1 MRALLWLFACLLM
14 LTGCLEDAPV
24 APQVAPIEIVARS
37 ASASDRGAACS
48 LNRDEVAAGV
58 HDVIVLA
65 EGDAATIRIT
75 AADGSRVL
83 ESQARAGGAASTS
96 LDLAEGEYDVECA
109 WSAGEQ
115 QATFRVTG

>member
-1 MRALLWLFACLLM
+1 MRAVLWLFACLLV

-24 APQVAPIEIVARS
+24 APQIAPIEIVARS
-37 ASASDRGAACS
+37 AGSDRGAACS

-65 EGDAATIRIT
+65 EGDATTVRIT

-83 ESQARAGGAASTS
+83 ESRARADGAASTS
-96 LDLAEGEYDVECA
+96 VDLAEGEYGVECT
-109 WSAGEQ
+109 WSSGEQ
-115 QATFRVTG
+115 KATFRVTG